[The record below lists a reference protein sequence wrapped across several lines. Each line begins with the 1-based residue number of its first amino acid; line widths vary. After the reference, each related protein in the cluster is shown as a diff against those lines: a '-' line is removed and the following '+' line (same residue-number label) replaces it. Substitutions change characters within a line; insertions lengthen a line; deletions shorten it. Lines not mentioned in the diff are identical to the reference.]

1 DRGRVYLQ
9 YGPPDIRT
17 KYSTDPNSYPYEMW
31 EYYSLVDKTQALTN
45 PNNRQSNKMF
55 VFYDPDLVTNRYTL
69 IHSEGRGE
77 ISNTRWKLLLT
88 KRSNQST
95 DMDDENAPLNFG
107 GNADDNYRNPR

>member
-1 DRGRVYLQ
+1 
-9 YGPPDIRT
+9 
-17 KYSTDPNSYPYEMW
+17 MW